1 MAPKIL
7 LEATHASTLEFA
19 NLEDLQACAAE

>member
-7 LEATHASTLEFA
+7 LAATHASTLEFA
-19 NLEDLQACAAE
+19 NFEDLQACAAD